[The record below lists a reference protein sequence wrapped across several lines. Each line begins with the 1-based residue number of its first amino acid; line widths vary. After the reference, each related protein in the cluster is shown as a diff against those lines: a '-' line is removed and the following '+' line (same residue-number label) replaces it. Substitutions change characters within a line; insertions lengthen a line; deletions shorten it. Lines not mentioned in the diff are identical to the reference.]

1 MIIRLLIYTLKGT
14 SIDGTIKQTSVEGSH
29 ASRKLS
35 FGFTQLGMIPGGGG
49 SAAVVG
55 ESAIA
60 KDYLRYDG
68 QETVDSDY
76 ENKARKKDNL
86 AKLIILYPLVLI

>member
-1 MIIRLLIYTLKGT
+1 MMRPLVYTLKGT
-14 SIDGTIKQTSVEGSH
+14 SIEGTIKQTSVEGSH

-35 FGFTQLGMIPGGGG
+35 FGFTRLGMIPGGGG

-60 KDYLRYDG
+60 KDYLKYD
-68 QETVDSDY
+68 
-76 ENKARKKDNL
+76 R
-86 AKLIILYPLVLI
+86 